1 MSTRTRELTPWA
13 ATAKEIRKELRA
25 KWPNVRFRVRSES
38 FAGGSAVDIY
48 WTDGP
53 TREQVRDVVGKY
65 EYGYFDGMTDCYY
78 ITNRRDDIPQV
89 KFVQLHRKLSPARM
103 IKLLRRVGIE
113 AEEEELEKTDPDLMD
128 KWGVWTLEQLAWQLE
143 HTP

>member
-1 MSTRTRELTPWA
+1 MSTKAKELTPWA
-13 ATAKEIRKELRA
+13 AAAKEIRKELKA
-25 KWPNVRFRVRSES
+25 KWPNVKFRVRSES

-53 TREQVRDVVGKY
+53 TCEQVRDVVGKY

-89 KFVQLHRKLSPARM
+89 KYVQLHRELSPTRMLVAPGLQAR
-103 IKLLRRVGIE
+103 
-113 AEEEELEKTDPDLMD
+113 
-128 KWGVWTLEQLAWQLE
+128 
-143 HTP
+143 

>member
-1 MSTRTRELTPWA
+1 MSTKELTPWA
-13 ATAKEIRKELRA
+13 ATAKAIRKELKA
-25 KWPNVRFRVRSES
+25 KWPNVKFRVRSES

-65 EYGYFDGMTDCYY
+65 EYGCFDGITDCYY

-89 KFVQLHRKLSPARM
+89 KFVQLHRELSPARM
-103 IKLLRRVGIE
+103 LKLLQRVGIE
-113 AEEEELEKTDPDLMD
+113 AKPEELDKTRPDLMD
-128 KWGVWTLEQLAWQLE
+128 EWGVWTLAQLAWQLE
-143 HTP
+143 HTSQA